1 MERYRTK
8 MGPFASAM
16 ALAFA
21 TTAASELIMTT
32 LPNTATAAVPSG
44 QMIAEQ
50 GNGHGAPP
58 CSTCHGEHFEGNPSL
73 KAPRIAG
80 LSANEILARLR
91 HYASPAGHNLQMR
104 QVATSLS
111 PNERKAVATYLGG
124 LGH

>member
-1 MERYRTK
+1 
-8 MGPFASAM
+8 M

-21 TTAASELIMTT
+21 AAGGLLVTA
-32 LPNTATAAVPSG
+32 LPATAAAAIPSG
-44 QMIAEQ
+44 QMIAEH

-58 CSTCHGEHFEGNPSL
+58 CTTCHGEHFEGNPSL

-91 HYASPAGHNLQMR
+91 HYAGPTGHNPQMR

-111 PNERKAVATYLGG
+111 PDERKAVATYLSS
-124 LGH
+124 LDH